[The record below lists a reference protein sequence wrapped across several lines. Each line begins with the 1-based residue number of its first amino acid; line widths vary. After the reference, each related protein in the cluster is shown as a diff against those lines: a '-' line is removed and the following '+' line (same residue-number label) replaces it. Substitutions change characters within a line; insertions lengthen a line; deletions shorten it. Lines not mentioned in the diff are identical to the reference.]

1 MFISFSCYGPT
12 YKNYT
17 QNLGSSKEVVLFM
30 LFRLIGWLSRIDKD
44 AKEARDNR
52 MFDLWL
58 GCYSYEEIA
67 KIVDSSPTEAKRVVS
82 SETAELPN
90 RTKPA
95 SEHLT
100 DFDPPLYNIWKQQ
113 KKPAAEKIWIKISRG
128 SRCCSDHALSN
139 TKF

>member
-1 MFISFSCYGPT
+1 
-12 YKNYT
+12 
-17 QNLGSSKEVVLFM
+17 M

-52 MFDLWL
+52 IFDLWL

-113 KKPAAEKIWIKISRG
+113 KKSKGTNHFGNSEIRWL
-128 SRCCSDHALSN
+128 DNLLYLY
-139 TKF
+139 TKPFDIVIDPLLLRF